1 MNRRTNQAI
10 AKKLL
15 PFFMPWAFRP
25 REEKIIMN
33 DSIELTRTKEFI
45 RKKIEDTYLTLKI
58 ETDEGCKNGWIFGDN
73 CCFDVDGFYQYF
85 ITDDFKDMYVL
96 KYGNLSDLGEDA
108 DLADVDYIHPVD
120 VYNVDFNDAYP
131 LEIRLND
138 YCDIEINDPLDFL
151 LWNKEFFCA
160 DEMDV
165 KEIKAVEINECMK
178 LIGNRIQIMQ

>member
-1 MNRRTNQAI
+1 
-10 AKKLL
+10 
-15 PFFMPWAFRP
+15 MPWANRP
-25 REEKIIMN
+25 REEKIKMN
-33 DSIELTRTKEFI
+33 DTLDLKRTKEFI
-45 RKKIEDTYLTLKI
+45 RKKIEDTYLPEKI

-85 ITDDFKDMYVL
+85 ISDDFTEMYLL
-96 KYGNLSDLGEDA
+96 KYGDLAYLGEDV
-108 DLADVDYIHPVD
+108 DLADVDYIHPID
-120 VYNVDFNDAYP
+120 VNRVDFNDAYL